1 MKYNYV
7 ALDSKGK
14 KTKGS
19 IDAPDKAEALGVI
32 KAKGLTAL
40 SVTEGER
47 AARGSGG
54 GGLSEALSGGI
65 GGLLKME
72 IMEKDIHKKKIAGKK
87 ILRVLEQLSIMAKAG
102 VPLTTSIHVLVLQ
115 EKDKDL
121 KKVLSIVQ
129 EDLHSGVSIATSMAK
144 FRAFNQ
150 VTTSII
156 SAGEID
162 GKLDDAFARAAKVM
176 GIELSLSQ
184 KIKSSMAYP
193 IFLLFVTIAA
203 TLLLNIVVLPTFA
216 GMFDQFGQELPALTK
231 FVMGGSN
238 FLMKY
243 WYLILLFVLI
253 IVASFLYGL
262 RKSVRFRLGLDSL
275 LMKIPLIGE
284 IIYKLNISRFSR
296 VMSSLAGSGV
306 EIIHSIST
314 ATNVVPNT
322 YLKQHFTNIRDDVRL
337 GVSISDSMKRHKIFD
352 TLFSSMVGIGEE
364 SGELASVLDKI
375 AELYEDQTETRTKLL
390 ISLVEPAMT
399 VLMAVVVGT
408 VVLSVVLPMFGQYN
422 LLL

>member
-7 ALDSKGK
+7 ALDPKGK
-14 KTKGS
+14 KNKGS
-19 IDAPDKAEALGVI
+19 LEASDKVAALDAI
-32 KAKGLTAL
+32 KARGLTAL
-40 SVTEGER
+40 SVEEGEKS
-47 AARGSGG
+47 AKGKGAKPE
-54 GGLSEALSGGI
+54 GLAGI
-65 GGLLKME
+65 LQFE
-72 IMEKDIHKKKIAGKK
+72 IMEKDIHKKKLAGKK
-87 ILRVLEQLSIMAKAG
+87 ILRILEQLAIMSRAG

-121 KKVLSIVQ
+121 KKILMEIQ
-129 EDLHSGVSIATSMAK
+129 EDLHSGMSIATSMGK
-144 FRAFNQ
+144 FRTFNQ
-150 VTTSII
+150 VTTSIV

-162 GKLDDAFARAAKVM
+162 GKLDDAFSRAAKVM
-176 GIELSLSQ
+176 SVELTLAQ

-193 IFLLFVTIAA
+193 IFLLIVTLGA
-203 TLLLNIVVLPTFA
+203 TILLNVVVLPTFA
-216 GMFDQFGQELPALTK
+216 NMFSSFGQELPALTQ
-231 FVMGGSN
+231 FVMAGSN
-238 FLMKY
+238 FLMKF
-243 WYLILLFVLI
+243 WHLI
-253 IVASFLYGL
+253 ILFIMIVVAAFLYGM
-262 RKSVRFRLGLDSL
+262 RKSTKFRMTVHRL
-275 LMKIPLIGE
+275 LMKLPLIGE

-322 YLKQHFTNIRDDVRL
+322 YLKYHFTGVRDDVRL

-364 SGELASVLDKI
+364 SGELASVLDKM
-375 AELYEDQTETRTKLL
+375 AELYEDQTETKTKLL
-390 ISLVEPAMT
+390 ISLLEPAMT